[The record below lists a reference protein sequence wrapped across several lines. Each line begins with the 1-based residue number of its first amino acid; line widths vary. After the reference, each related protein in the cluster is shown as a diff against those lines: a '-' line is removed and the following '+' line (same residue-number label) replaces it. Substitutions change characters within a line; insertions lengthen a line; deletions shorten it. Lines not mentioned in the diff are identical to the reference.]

1 MKKNFNNTIE
11 KIINN
16 LISQKKV
23 WKRFFNEKKVEI
35 KEEINNQNTELFKKV
50 QYQEDFDKL
59 IKNCN
64 KLSEEITN
72 KFNKKYFNNLEE
84 SKKNE
89 IIK

>member
-1 MKKNFNNTIE
+1 MENI
-11 KIINN
+11 
-16 LISQKKV
+16 
-23 WKRFFNEKKVEI
+23 FNEKKVEI
-35 KEEINNQNTELFKKV
+35 KEEINNQYTEFFKKV

-59 IKNCN
+59 IKNSN

-89 IIK
+89 IIKFDK